1 MYYNKFKTELQE
13 QRVASFKKIERSLLF
28 YMKNTDFND
37 KNFIKLPEKVKEALK
52 QGQALEIIELNGES
66 WRNIYTITPK
76 TQKGK
81 YIGSYFSIFTPE
93 TNPVFNEKFTQR
105 GGGVRKKPTEEIAQ
119 PSQKKGGV
127 IYHYGQGEETNDTP
141 NLPAKNENNLMA
153 VFSELFAPDDPASQ
167 IGDCSQNPLKIA
179 IDSEFMYTEKDK
191 NGKSERGILSY
202 QFAFTWNGQDY
213 CAIYKYGE
221 PRFDYRV
228 ALTTCIG
235 YILEFLRLISD
246 DSDYLPIYSYYE
258 LKNLKLEDDKFK
270 QDRFHICII
279 CHAGKADLTSFY
291 MGAPGEVDRI
301 GWHKN
306 YGVLKDGD
314 TVKQAVYNPLKFI
327 NSIQGGFMSLRPS
340 FTDIRLNNGN
350 DTIAITFDFRDT
362 MGHAPASSKSLATLG
377 DMIGIPKV
385 EIGKDIENMDNFYNK
400 DPKKYT
406 EYSLQDALVTLKYA
420 DSLYKY
426 GIPVTTSAAGAKLF
440 KTSWMLLNGIDLEDD
455 KTFNAEFRGLKRQKN
470 GKAFYL
476 SDGGTKVKDKE
487 SLEPLSSDIFDM
499 IDLAGKAYC
508 GGLNACFTHG
518 WESVH
523 TYDFDLQGAYPTALS
538 TQYDIDYSQLP
549 AVDIRAPFNPTV
561 FGMNPFLPYFAYVDF
576 KFPDDCK
583 FPCIPVRH
591 EGSLI
596 FPLKGE
602 DIPACGP
609 DLLAA
614 YYMGA
619 KIFVKKGI
627 TPHAK
632 MPLRTSCGMIFKDLI
647 EKRAEA
653 KRVFG
658 KKSPEQELL
667 KLSTNSIY
675 GKMAQGVISKTSYSP
690 IFKDHEDIGISA
702 ITNPCISAMATS
714 IVRATLFLA
723 IYQLDLQGYKTFSV
737 TTDGFITNAPENVV
751 KNLDLYGFK
760 GFLSKARLALS
771 GSPEIWEIKHEQAEF
786 LNFCT
791 RGNVAP
797 TLGGVCAHN
806 SYKTGEIEDSLED
819 RKALIEAVLERS
831 GAIPAEFI
839 AWNTLKD
846 IYENGEDFSPVIVN
860 RFLRMDYDFKRKP
873 INPVNATISLYDK
886 EFSNVHF
893 DTKPYDTLEE
903 YICFKKAYLSMDM
916 VKTAEDVDTLY
927 HKASVKKASGADR
940 VEVYLTSDTDR
951 SRAVS
956 VLRGYRSGKYSIPA
970 FDGKNGSDIVLFLT
984 DYFKLDK
991 PLSSNDWKMAG
1002 KKTRAKTLPYEIM
1015 YEVVEDLEKLTDDE
1029 FKASFEASK
1038 ALVLKQNLDLMQD
1051 YYTALYTDYFDGLK
1065 VFKSKAIEGVY
1076 LPFTYAKGFGTFK
1089 APSVKEVDE
1098 KLEKEGIFIKSR
1110 AEKLYK
1116 KVYKNFTKSLKT
1128 VKFRTYDDKDGGE
1141 YGYLLDDK
1149 LFKDIEKALNTGF
1162 KALIDK
1168 ERNI

>member
-1 MYYNKFKTELQE
+1 
-13 QRVASFKKIERSLLF
+13 
-28 YMKNTDFND
+28 MKNTDFND

-93 TNPVFNEKFTQR
+93 TNPVFNEKFAKR
-105 GGGVRKKPTEEIAQ
+105 GGGVRKKPTEEVAQ
-119 PSQKKGGV
+119 PSQKNSGV
-127 IYHYGQGEETNDTP
+127 IYHYGQGGETNDTP

-167 IGDCSQNPLKIA
+167 VGDCSQNPLKIA
-179 IDSEFMYTEKDK
+179 VDSEFMYTEKDK
-191 NGKSERGILSY
+191 NGKSKRGILSY

-221 PRFDYRV
+221 PRFDYRI
-228 ALTTCIG
+228 ALTTCVG

-246 DSDYLPIYSYYE
+246 DSDYLPVYSYYE
-258 LKNLKLEDDKFK
+258 LDKLKLEDDKFK

-306 YGVLKDGD
+306 YGILKDGD

-340 FTDIRLNNGN
+340 FTDIAFSNRH

-385 EIGKDIENMDNFYNK
+385 EIGKEDIENMDKFYDK

-455 KTFNAEFRGLKRQKN
+455 KTFNSEFRGLKRQKN

-518 WESVH
+518 WESSY

-538 TQYDIDYSQLP
+538 TQYDIDYSQIP
-549 AVDIRAPFNPTV
+549 AVDIRAPFNPTL
-561 FGMNPFLPYFAYVDF
+561 FGMNPFSPYFAYVNF
-576 KFPDDCK
+576 QFPDDCK

-627 TPHAK
+627 TPQAK

-653 KRVFG
+653 KRIYG

-690 IFKDHEDIGISA
+690 IFKDHEDIGISV

-751 KNLDLYGFK
+751 KNLDLYNFK
-760 GFLSKARLALS
+760 GFLSKTRLGLS

-831 GAIPAEFI
+831 GPIPAEFI

-873 INPVNATISLYDK
+873 INPENTTISLYDK

-956 VLRGYRSGKYSIPA
+956 VLRGYRSGKYTIPA
-970 FDGKNGSDIVLFLT
+970 FDSKNGSDIVLFLT
-984 DYFKLDK
+984 DFFKLDK

-1015 YEVVEDLEKLTDDE
+1015 FEVVEDLEKLTDDE
-1029 FKASFEASK
+1029 FNTSFEASK
-1038 ALVLKQNLDLMQD
+1038 ALVLKQNLDLMND

-1065 VFKSKAIEGVY
+1065 AFKLKAIEGVY
-1076 LPFTYAKGFGTFK
+1076 LPFSYAKGFDTFQ
-1089 APSVKEVDE
+1089 APSVAEVDE

-1149 LFKDIEKALNTGF
+1149 LFKDIEKALNKGF
-1162 KALIDK
+1162 KALLDK
-1168 ERNI
+1168 ERTI